1 MFIDTRVDECTVLI
15 LICVHINISLP
26 GKHTDPNPS
35 MHFISRSI
43 IRWIVSGIN
52 RDKILTVWIR
62 NAPRRGPVPWLT
74 KYRCFPPKPG
84 GVCGHRRSSSSGDSA
99 IRRWAL
105 WSCVPRSARFALEAS
120 SSQPLRPRGPIN
132 DQGERVARPVPI
144 VPRCTMDSWIHPEF
158 ATIEKSCLRPC
169 LVAGRES
176 ATPAPC
182 AKLKMY
188 QSLRSNEIA

>member
-1 MFIDTRVDECTVLI
+1 M
-15 LICVHINISLP
+15 
-26 GKHTDPNPS
+26 
-35 MHFISRSI
+35 
-43 IRWIVSGIN
+43 
-52 RDKILTVWIR
+52 WIR

-74 KYRCFPPKPG
+74 KYRCFPPEPG

-120 SSQPLRPRGPIN
+120 SSQPLGPRGPIN

-144 VPRCTMDSWIHPEF
+144 VSPCTMDSWIHPEF

-182 AKLKMY
+182 AKAEDVSVFAFQRDRLIVAIIYVRAALMLY
-188 QSLRSNEIA
+188 EIGVTARVDLLRSSYRSFRSYGRSWFNNHACCCCFMVFKEK